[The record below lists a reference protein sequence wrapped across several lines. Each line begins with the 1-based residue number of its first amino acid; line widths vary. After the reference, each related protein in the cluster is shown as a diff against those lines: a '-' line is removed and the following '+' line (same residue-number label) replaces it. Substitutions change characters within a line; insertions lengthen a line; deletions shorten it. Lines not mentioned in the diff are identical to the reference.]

1 MPHMAKGPPSM
12 GCPAPVLQSL
22 SAWNPRPA
30 ILGVPMDDPFPISAR
45 IRKRLT
51 SVGLEFEAEFYG
63 AETHRHP
70 GNLDALVE
78 LGHVYTR
85 MQRYGEGLQV
95 DEELARLLPENAT
108 VQYNLACS
116 LALMGRIDPALD
128 ALERAVSLGYDD
140 PHHLLADEDMRA
152 LWNEPRL
159 REMLRLMERVPADPT
174 PGN

>member
-1 MPHMAKGPPSM
+1 
-12 GCPAPVLQSL
+12 
-22 SAWNPRPA
+22 
-30 ILGVPMDDPFPISAR
+30 MDDPLPISPR
-45 IRKRLT
+45 IQRRLT
-51 SVGLEFEAEFYG
+51 TVGLEFEADFYG
-63 AETHRHP
+63 AATHRQP
-70 GNLDALVE
+70 DNLDALVE

-95 DEELARLLPENAT
+95 DEELARLMPENAT

-140 PHHLLADEDMRA
+140 PDHLLEDEDMRG

-159 REMLRLMERVPADPT
+159 RELVRLMQRVPADP
-174 PGN
+174 PAGS

>member
-1 MPHMAKGPPSM
+1 
-12 GCPAPVLQSL
+12 
-22 SAWNPRPA
+22 
-30 ILGVPMDDPFPISAR
+30 MDDPLPIPAR
-45 IRKRLT
+45 IQERLT
-51 SVGLEFEAEFYG
+51 AVGLEFEAEFYG
-63 AETHRHP
+63 AATHRQP
-70 GNLDALVE
+70 DNLDALVE

-95 DEELARLLPENAT
+95 DEELARLMPENAT

-140 PHHLLADEDMRA
+140 PNHLLEDEDMRA

-159 REMLRLMERVPADPT
+159 RELVRLMHRIPAEPPAGT
-174 PGN
+174 